1 MAFGLTPAGAGFPPQ
16 APDEFPNFIQFQSNG
31 TDLGLPNVD
40 VVDFSDGLV
49 ATRGT
54 GENANKVTV
63 SAGTNPSGGA
73 AAAEELVV
81 SLVGSA
87 SGTFNGAAFS
97 NWTGTVLHTS
107 GDAEWNEATNA
118 IDTLQAGLYRV
129 SIQGRVTP
137 GSGTWP
143 SAQGDFVQYGS
154 EVSPS
159 VGSVPGGSQSQ
170 HGVTVS
176 AAAGWQAIG
185 LFVQFSDEYI
195 VNVPELPSSIT
206 PAIYAEAYAAATE
219 TADFIAVVSVRRIGA
234 AAP

>member
-16 APDEFPNFIQFQSNG
+16 APDEFPNYIQFQSNG

-40 VVDFSDGLV
+40 IVDFADGLV

-63 SAGTNPSGGA
+63 SAGTNPSGAA

-81 SLVGSA
+81 SLTGTA

-97 NWTGTVLHTS
+97 NWSGTVLHTS
-107 GDAEWNEATNA
+107 ADAEWNEAANV
-118 IDTLQAGLYRV
+118 IDVLQTGLYEV
-129 SIQGRVTP
+129 SIQGHIAP
-137 GSGTWP
+137 DSGTWP

-154 EVSPS
+154 DVSPS

-170 HGVTVS
+170 YGITVS
-176 AAAGWQAIG
+176 TAAGWQAIG
-185 LFVQFSDEYI
+185 LFVQFSDKYI
-195 VNVPELPSSIT
+195 VNVPSLASSIT
-206 PAIYAEAYAAATE
+206 PALYAEAYAATTE
-219 TADFIAVVSVRRIGA
+219 VANFTAVVSVRRIGA